1 MKKFMLLHIGFE
13 PPTPEIMATWGKW
26 FEAVADRTV
35 EHGGLRGTREVS
47 RNGTKDLAMGMET
60 ITGYS
65 IITAESLEEAE
76 KIAAENPFIASIQV
90 SEIMEH

>member
-1 MKKFMLLHIGFE
+1 M
-13 PPTPEIMATWGKW
+13 
-26 FEAVADRTV
+26 

>member
-1 MKKFMLLHIGFE
+1 MDLE
-13 PPTPEIMATWGKW
+13 TPEESARRYIGVCRRGPAC
-26 FEAVADRTV
+26 EDQS
-35 EHGGLRGTREVS
+35 HLGLRGTREVS